1 MSEAS
6 TIEATATPAD
16 ASENPHGVWRE
27 ARRALWLLSRSFS
40 SVVGLVIVAIFLV
53 LAILGPY
60 IVPYPGAS
68 TGNVDMSSMLLPPSM
83 EHWFGTDDMGN
94 DIFSRVVIG
103 TRISLQIGLTITLGA
118 AVIGVPL
125 GIFSGYLGGNVRRVI
140 MAFTDLFLAL
150 PSLVLAIPI
159 VTVLGPGVTNATIA
173 LAIVWWPGYVRLV
186 DSKALSLSKEPFV
199 EAARAMGASTLRIVF
214 RYMLPN
220 CTSPLIVKASLD
232 MGAAILAAAGLGFI
246 GLGAKAPSP
255 EWGAMLSVARG
266 YLPTWWWFAVF
277 PGLAIYVSVLGFNLL
292 GDGLRDIFDPRTTS
306 Q

>member
-6 TIEATATPAD
+6 TTEATTTPAD

-27 ARRALWLLSRSFS
+27 AHRALWLLSRSFS
-40 SVVGLVIVAIFLV
+40 SVVGLAIVAIFLV

-60 IVPYPGAS
+60 VVPYPGAA
-68 TGNVDMSSMLLPPSM
+68 TGNVDMSSTLLPPSM
-83 EHWFGTDDMGN
+83 GHWFGTDDMGN

-199 EAARAMGASTLRIVF
+199 EAAHAMGASTLRIVF

-220 CTSPLIVKASLD
+220 CASPLIVKASLD

>member
-1 MSEAS
+1 
-6 TIEATATPAD
+6 
-16 ASENPHGVWRE
+16 
-27 ARRALWLLSRSFS
+27 
-40 SVVGLVIVAIFLV
+40 
-53 LAILGPY
+53 
-60 IVPYPGAS
+60 
-68 TGNVDMSSMLLPPSM
+68 
-83 EHWFGTDDMGN
+83 
-94 DIFSRVVIG
+94 
-103 TRISLQIGLTITLGA
+103 
-118 AVIGVPL
+118 
-125 GIFSGYLGGNVRRVI
+125 